1 MVNTSP
7 PPLPLLYRSVKVL
20 YVHLLLTNCYTKL
33 QHSVGGDK
41 INMSL
46 LFLYY
51 RFSGITEE
59 MLGNVTTTL
68 ADVQKHLIDL
78 LPADAILLGHSLEFD
93 LRALKVGLQSVQCV
107 RFQKYPHPSYGEL
120 LEIPRER
127 EFEKEKNQKKL
138 CKPQTGI

>member
-1 MVNTSP
+1 MYIYCLQTVN
-7 PPLPLLYRSVKVL
+7 
-20 YVHLLLTNCYTKL
+20 TKL

-68 ADVQKHLIDL
+68 PDVQKHLIDL